1 MGKLRGAFRSRDV
14 GMTEEQ
20 IREIL
25 APDHEIDISILESIA
40 ATVSRVE
47 DIERVI
53 ERVNDCIRYVSPG
66 LIVHLPGVSADDF
79 KRSDLSELI
88 QPIQFFNLSVAEGQV
103 FTPQFLF
110 LSQRIRH
117 LCSYAPKLRDIIDGR
132 GNGVYQEVLDGLRT
146 FWDDA
151 DRGQSI
157 VHQGHIIERQLWHL
171 QDLRDG
177 SSDFPSNVSFWR
189 SHNCRPWRQHRTH
202 TPPFIL
208 ELSGP

>member
-1 MGKLRGAFRSRDV
+1 
-14 GMTEEQ
+14 MTEEQ
-20 IREIL
+20 VREIL

-47 DIERVI
+47 DIK
-53 ERVNDCIRYVSPG
+53 RVNDCIRYVSPG
-66 LIVHLPGVSADDF
+66 LIVHLPGVSADEF
-79 KRSDLSELI
+79 KRSDLI
-88 QPIQFFNLSVAEGQV
+88 QPIQFFNLSVSEGQA
-103 FTPQFLF
+103 FTPQFVF
-110 LSQRIRH
+110 LSQRIRR

-132 GNGVYQEVLDGLRT
+132 GNGVYQEVLDGLTT

-157 VHQGHIIERQLWHL
+157 VHQGHIMERQLWRL

-177 SSDFPSNVSFWR
+177 GGFGFSVELFFLWR
-189 SHNCRPWRQHRTH
+189 SQNCRPRGRHRTH